1 MDADGPLTND
11 EELDAEELVT
21 DTQMVDTVMGLAE
34 LSDWCY
40 SHRMSHAIYEGK
52 TYYPCTTTWTDRSD
66 DVPVREWDPNRTCTG
81 YWKCSNGKEDH
92 DDDAPSAGES
102 QDSDD
107 DNPDAPE
114 NPRRFKPLV
123 IPDDPD
129 RIIYVFN
136 AHAPLLFKGKPKIEL
151 KHHLVIKNMMGK
163 NSDHRGSNHSN
174 LKLDFHLAWE
184 FPPGIYDTYTILA
197 GFWRIK
203 ANKYDN
209 QYEAFFPF
217 RYNWYDKEPLDP
229 EEVTKIGKQVYIQGG
244 QARIKPIIDHGS

>member
-1 MDADGPLTND
+1 M
-11 EELDAEELVT
+11 DAEELIT
-21 DTQMVDTVMGLAE
+21 DVEVVDTVMGLAE

-40 SHRMSHAIYEGK
+40 SHTMSHTIYEGK
-52 TYYPCTTTWTDRSD
+52 TYYHCTTTWTERSSD
-66 DVPVREWDPNRTCTG
+66 IPVREWDPDRKCNG
-81 YWKCSNGKEDH
+81 YWKCGYEKHGED
-92 DDDAPSAGES
+92 DEPAES
-102 QDSDD
+102 QDSYDSDD
-107 DNPDAPE
+107 SDAPE
-114 NPRRFKPLV
+114 DPRKFKPLV
-123 IPDDPD
+123 IPEEAEKV
-129 RIIYVFN
+129 IYVFN

-151 KHHLVIKNMMGK
+151 KHYLVIKNIMGK

-184 FPPGIYDTYTILA
+184 FPPGIYDTYTILE

-217 RYNWYDKEPLDP
+217 RYNWYDVSAFGP
-229 EEVTKIGKQVYIQGG
+229 EDVERISKHVYIQGG